1 MNCFYI
7 VSFLTLSRKK
17 TYMPTT
23 RLLIKGKV
31 QGVFYR
37 ISAKEAAKRIGITG
51 WIKNT
56 TDGNVESLVTGTAG
70 QIQEFIYWCRQGP
83 ARAKVTDVI
92 SNEEQEE
99 LFSYFLVI

>member
-1 MNCFYI
+1 
-7 VSFLTLSRKK
+7 
-17 TYMPTT
+17 MPTT

-56 TDGNVESLVTGTAG
+56 TDGSVESLVTGTAG
-70 QIQEFIYWCRQGP
+70 QIQEFIYWCRQG
-83 ARAKVTDVI
+83 AKKAIVTDI
-92 SNEEQEE
+92 TITEETDE
-99 LFSYFLVI
+99 LFADFLVK